1 MYYIEKFIPVRHKN
15 FISKFVALLFFSL
28 FHIIL
33 FFKKKLTAL
42 ENVKTA
48 GWDLWPGC
56 GIKYISQHLAY
67 IFL

>member
-1 MYYIEKFIPVRHKN
+1 MYYIEKFTPVRHKN

-48 GWDLWPGC
+48 GWDL
-56 GIKYISQHLAY
+56 
-67 IFL
+67 